1 MIKTILATGILLA
14 LAPAA
19 IAGPYVRGEVE
30 VKGNDGDY
38 GRTKSQ
44 ARLGYEYTKLER
56 TTPYVE
62 VGGGAITPDGG
73 DNEGFAAVEVGVK
86 TAVTDNLDLKVA
98 AENLRY
104 DGDNNWKVKIG
115 TRYSF

>member
-1 MIKTILATGILLA
+1 MKAIIATGILLA

-19 IAGPYVRGEVE
+19 IAGPYVRGEIE
-30 VKGNDGDY
+30 VTGADGDF
-38 GRTKSQ
+38 GRSQSQ
-44 ARLGYEYTKLER
+44 ARVGYEYTELES
-56 TTPYVE
+56 TVPYVE
-62 VGGGAITPDGG
+62 VGGGTITPDGG
-73 DNEGFAAVEVGVK
+73 DNEGFAAVEAGVK
-86 TAVTDNLDLKVA
+86 TQVTENLELQVA

>member
-1 MIKTILATGILLA
+1 MKSIIAAGILLA

-30 VKGNDGDY
+30 VKGADGDF

-44 ARLGYEYTKLER
+44 GRVGYEYTQLER

-62 VGGGAITPDGG
+62 VGAGAITPDGG
-73 DNEGFAAVEVGVK
+73 DNQAFGAVEAGLK
-86 TAVTDNLDLKVA
+86 TQVTDKLTLKVA

-104 DGDNNWKVKIG
+104 NGDNNWKVKIG
-115 TRYSF
+115 TKYTF

>member
-1 MIKTILATGILLA
+1 MKSILTAGILLA

-44 ARLGYEYTKLER
+44 ARLGYEYTELER

-73 DNEGFAAVEVGVK
+73 DNEGFAAVEAGLK
-86 TAVTDNLDLKVA
+86 TQLNEQLSARVAV
-98 AENLRY
+98 ENLRY

>member
-1 MIKTILATGILLA
+1 MKSIIATAILLA
-14 LAPAA
+14 LTPAA

-30 VKGNDGDY
+30 VKGADGDY
-38 GRTKSQ
+38 SRSKSQ
-44 ARLGYEYTKLER
+44 ARLGYEYTKLEK

-73 DNEGFAAVEVGVK
+73 DNEGFAAVEAGVN
-86 TAVTDNLDLKVA
+86 TQLTEQLSARVAV
-98 AENLRY
+98 ENLRY

>member
-1 MIKTILATGILLA
+1 MIKTIIATGILLA

-30 VKGNDGDY
+30 VKGADGDY

-44 ARLGYEYTKLER
+44 ARLGYEYTELES
-56 TTPYVE
+56 TVPYVE
-62 VGGGAITPDGG
+62 VGGGALTPDGG
-73 DNEGFAAVEVGVK
+73 DNEGFAAVEAGVK
-86 TAVTDNLDLKVA
+86 TQVTENLQLKVA

-104 DGDNNWKVKIG
+104 SGDNNWKVKIG

>member
-1 MIKTILATGILLA
+1 MKSILTAGILLV

-73 DNEGFAAVEVGVK
+73 DNEGFAAVEAGLK
-86 TAVTDNLDLKVA
+86 TQVTDKLTLKVA

-104 DGDNNWKVKIG
+104 GGDNNWKVKIG
-115 TRYSF
+115 TRYTF

>member
-1 MIKTILATGILLA
+1 MKSIIAAGILLA

-38 GRTKSQ
+38 ARSKSQ
-44 ARLGYEYTKLER
+44 GRVGYEYTKLEK

-62 VGGGAITPDGG
+62 VGAGAITPDGG
-73 DNEGFAAVEVGVK
+73 DNQAFGVVEAGLK
-86 TAVTDNLDLKVA
+86 TKITDKLTAKIS
-98 AENLRY
+98 AENMRY
-104 DGDNNWKVKIG
+104 NGDNNWKIKLG
-115 TRYSF
+115 TKYTF

>member
-1 MIKTILATGILLA
+1 MKSILTAGILLA

-44 ARLGYEYTKLER
+44 ARLGYEYTELER

-73 DNEGFAAVEVGVK
+73 DNEGFAAVEAGLK
-86 TAVTDNLDLKVA
+86 TQVTDKLTLKVA

-115 TRYSF
+115 TRYTF

>member
-1 MIKTILATGILLA
+1 MKSIIAAGILLA

-30 VKGNDGDY
+30 VKGNDGDFS
-38 GRTKSQ
+38 RSKSQ
-44 ARLGYEYTKLER
+44 ARLGYEYTKLES
-56 TTPYVE
+56 TVPYVE

-73 DNEGFAAVEVGVK
+73 DNQGFAAVEAGVK
-86 TAVTDNLDLKVA
+86 TQVTDKLQLKVA

>member
-1 MIKTILATGILLA
+1 MKSIIAAGILLA

-30 VKGNDGDY
+30 LKGVDGDY
-38 GRTKSQ
+38 SKSKSQ
-44 ARLGYEYTKLER
+44 GRIGYEYTQLER

-62 VGGGAITPDGG
+62 VGAGAITPDGG
-73 DNEGFAAVEVGVK
+73 DNEGFAAVEAGLK
-86 TAVTDNLDLKVA
+86 TKITDKLTAKIA

-104 DGDNNWKVKIG
+104 DGNNNWKVKIG
-115 TRYSF
+115 TKYTF

>member
-1 MIKTILATGILLA
+1 MKSIIAAGILLA

-30 VKGNDGDY
+30 LKGVDGDY
-38 GRTKSQ
+38 SKSKSQ
-44 ARLGYEYTKLER
+44 GRVGYEYTRLKR

-62 VGGGAITPDGG
+62 VGAGAITPDGG
-73 DNEGFAAVEVGVK
+73 DNQSFGAVEAGLK
-86 TAVTDNLDLKVA
+86 TQVTDKLSLKVA

-104 DGDNNWKVKIG
+104 NGDNNWKVKLG
-115 TRYSF
+115 TKYTF

>member
-1 MIKTILATGILLA
+1 MKSILTAGILLA

-38 GRTKSQ
+38 ARTKSQ

-73 DNEGFAAVEVGVK
+73 DNKGFAAVEAGVK
-86 TAVTDNLDLKVA
+86 TEITDKLTAKVA
-98 AENLRY
+98 VENLRY
-104 DGDNNWKVKIG
+104 NGDNNWKVKIG

>member
-1 MIKTILATGILLA
+1 MKSIIAAGILLA

-30 VKGNDGDY
+30 VKGADGDY

-62 VGGGAITPDGG
+62 VGAGAITPDGG
-73 DNEGFAAVEVGVK
+73 DNQAFGAVEAGLK
-86 TAVTDNLDLKVA
+86 TQVTDKLSLKVA

-104 DGDNNWKVKIG
+104 NGDNNWKVKIG

>member
-1 MIKTILATGILLA
+1 MKSILTAGILLA

-44 ARLGYEYTKLER
+44 ARLGYEYTELER

-62 VGGGAITPDGG
+62 VGAGAITPDGG
-73 DNEGFAAVEVGVK
+73 DNKAFAAVEAGLK
-86 TAVTDNLDLKVA
+86 TQLTDKLAAKVSV
-98 AENLRY
+98 ENLRY
-104 DGDNNWKVKIG
+104 NGDNNWKVKIG
-115 TRYSF
+115 TRYTF